1 MTAHHHRL
9 SLVAGPALALAAFIM
24 GAVGSGAVLAEP
36 QNEQN
41 TQGSAQAPNEPEATP
56 PSPQPPAAAETKPP
70 KQPEGAHS
78 LPPPAAAE
86 TKPPEQPEGAPSPQ
100 PPAAAETKPPEQ
112 PEGKTQTF
120 GNETPSTEK
129 PVESKSAASNLEA
142 LSQDPKQWPTAA
154 KNYAS
159 TRYSELDEINS
170 TNVGKLQMAWAFS
183 LGTNKGQEAAPLI
196 VDNVLYVIGPYPNEV
211 FALDAT
217 TGDLKW
223 SYAPKPDPA
232 VQGVACCDVVTRGL
246 AYDQGKIFIATLD
259 NHAVALDAKS
269 GQELWHTKLGE
280 ISKGE
285 TITMAPL
292 AAKGKIFIGNS
303 GGEMGVRGWVTALN
317 EKDGT
322 IAWRAYST
330 GPDKDVLIG
339 DDFKPFYDSLKA
351 KDLGVSSWPP
361 DHWKNGGGTVWGWI
375 SYNPEFNLIYYG
387 TANPGPW
394 NSNQRPGDNLW
405 TTTIFARDADTG
417 AAKWAYQMNP
427 HDLWDYDEINENVLL
442 DLDIDGQPRKVL
454 VHVGRNGF
462 MYVIDRQ
469 TGEVLSADPYDTV
482 TSIKSID
489 LKTGRPVVDESLH
502 PDLEKVIRNV
512 CPASPG
518 AKDWQ
523 PTAWS
528 PRTKLLYV
536 PHQHLCM
543 NFKTSQVGY
552 IAGTPFVGATV
563 DMFAGPGGYRGE
575 FMAWDPVAK
584 KKVWSIAENF
594 PVWSGTLVTA
604 GDIAIYGTM
613 DRWLKAVNA
622 KTGEVLWK
630 FHAGSGFI
638 GQPVTY
644 QGSDGRQYIAILSGV
659 GGWSGAIA
667 NAEIDPRVRNGALGF
682 AGANQ
687 DLPAYTKGGSELI
700 VFAIPKQAAV
710 QAEAAHKEGHYAGS
724 APH

>member
-1 MTAHHHRL
+1 MINHRRRVATG
-9 SLVAGPALALAAFIM
+9 LVASALTALVLTGGTAAW
-24 GAVGSGAVLAEP
+24 AEDNSQP
-36 QNEQN
+36 Q
-41 TQGSAQAPNEPEATP
+41 PVYPD
-56 PSPQPPAAAETKPP
+56 QPPATVTPQAQPEAAPAAKNGSPAPAET
-70 KQPEGAHS
+70 AV
-78 LPPPAAAE
+78 
-86 TKPPEQPEGAPSPQ
+86 PPE
-100 PPAAAETKPPEQ
+100 
-112 PEGKTQTF
+112 PEGKTQPF
-120 GNETPSTEK
+120 TPSAVPSSAKPPTTGPETEASEK
-129 PVESKSAASNLEA
+129 SDLQSLSK
-142 LSQDPKQWPTAA
+142 DPKQWPTAA

-159 TRYSELDEINS
+159 TRYSELNEVN
-170 TNVGKLQMAWAFS
+170 TQNVGKLQMAWQFS
-183 LGTNKGQEAAPLI
+183 LGTNKGQEGAPLI
-196 VDNVLYVIGPYPNEV
+196 VDNTLYVMGPYPNDV

-232 VQGVACCDVVTRGL
+232 AQGVACCDVVSRGI
-246 AYDQGKIFIATLD
+246 AYDSGKIFIATLD
-259 NHAVALDAKS
+259 DHVVALDART

-303 GGEMGVRGWVTALN
+303 GGEMGVRGWVTALD
-317 EKDGT
+317 EKDGST
-322 IAWRAYST
+322 VWRAYST

-339 DDFKPFYDSLKA
+339 EDFKPFYDSLKG
-351 KDLGVSSWPP
+351 KDLGVSTWPAE
-361 DHWKNGGGTVWGWI
+361 HWQNGGGTVWGWI
-375 SYNPEFNLIYYG
+375 SYDPELNLIYYG

-417 AAKWAYQMNP
+417 AAKWGYQINP

-442 DLDIDGQPRKVL
+442 DLDIDGQARKVL
-454 VHVGRNGF
+454 VHIGRNGH
-462 MYVIDRQ
+462 MYVVDRK
-469 TGEVLSADPYDTV
+469 TGEVLSAEPYDTV
-482 TSIKSID
+482 TSIKTID
-489 LKTGRPVVDESLH
+489 LKTGRPVLDESKH
-502 PDLEKVIRNV
+502 PDLEKVIRDV

-543 NFKTSQVGY
+543 NYKTSEVGY

-563 DMFAGPGGYRGE
+563 DMYAGPGGYRGE
-575 FMAWDPVAK
+575 FMAWDVANK
-584 KKVWSIAENF
+584 KKAWSIAENF

-604 GDIAIYGTM
+604 GDVAFYGTM
-613 DRWLKAVNA
+613 DRWFKAVDA
-622 KTGEVLWK
+622 KSGKLLWK
-630 FHAGSGFI
+630 FHAGSGII

-644 QGSDGRQYIAILSGV
+644 EGSDGRQYIAILSGV
-659 GGWSGAIA
+659 GGWSGAVA

-682 AGANQ
+682 TGATQ
-687 DLPAYTKGGSELI
+687 DLPTYTKGGSELL
-700 VFAIPKQAAV
+700 VFAIPKDAAV
-710 QAEAAHKEGHYAGS
+710 QAQTS
-724 APH
+724 P